1 MDLIK
6 KILVPILSIIIL
18 SAPISFNFCLAT
30 ASSTDI
36 DTSLSCHDENHPNHH
51 QTTHNKSP
59 TPANHDCCN
68 LAIESV
74 AFCLLG
80 LDSYASNPPGVSF
93 HPLEI
98 TKSIYHPPRTHV

>member
-1 MDLIK
+1 MDLIE
-6 KILVPILSIIIL
+6 KILVPILSIMIL
-18 SAPISFNFCLAT
+18 LVPISVIFCLAT

-36 DTSLSCHDENHPNHH
+36 DTSLGCHDENHPNHH

-68 LAIESV
+68 FAIESV
-74 AFCLLG
+74 AFYLLG
-80 LDSYASNPPGVSF
+80 LDSYPSNPPGISF
-93 HPLEI
+93 HSFEI